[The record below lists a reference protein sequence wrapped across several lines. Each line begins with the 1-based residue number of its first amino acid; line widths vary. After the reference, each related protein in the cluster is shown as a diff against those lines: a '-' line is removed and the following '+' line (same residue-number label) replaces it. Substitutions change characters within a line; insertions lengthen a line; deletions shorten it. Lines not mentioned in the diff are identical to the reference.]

1 MYAPLQHAEDDALR
15 VQCRLRSSAVIFRQR
30 MVVVGSVRRKR
41 GHFASIF
48 KLSR

>member
-1 MYAPLQHAEDDALR
+1 MYAPLQHAVDDALR